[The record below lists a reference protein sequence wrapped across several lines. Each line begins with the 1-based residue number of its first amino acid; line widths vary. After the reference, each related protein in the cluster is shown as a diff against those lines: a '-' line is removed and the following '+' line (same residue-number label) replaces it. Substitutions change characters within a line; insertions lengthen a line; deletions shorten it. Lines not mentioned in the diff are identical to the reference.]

1 MKLLSI
7 LITISLTLAPTYVIS
22 QELNITGLNKGE
34 EAPFTGI
41 LLTKAALAKIEADL
55 LLDVQLCENNCKLKL
70 AKKELLYNKDVS
82 ILKPEMD
89 GLNQFVEVKNKRIN
103 RLEEIIDKNN
113 NSWFVP
119 VVAIASFVVGVVI
132 ITCRYKIECKQND

>member
-7 LITISLTLAPTYVIS
+7 LLTISLTLAPTYAIS

-55 LLDVQLCENNCKLKL
+55 RLEVQLCENNCKLKL
-70 AKKELLYNKDVS
+70 DEKELLYNKDVS
-82 ILKPEMD
+82 ILKAEID
-89 GLNQFVEVKNKRIN
+89 GLSQFVEVKNKRIN
-103 RLEEIIDKNN
+103 RLEEIIDENN

-119 VVAIASFVVGVVI
+119 VVAIASFVVGVATTVG
-132 ITCRYKIECKQND
+132 ITYAVNK

>member
-1 MKLLSI
+1 
-7 LITISLTLAPTYVIS
+7 LTFLPTYAIS

-55 LLDVQLCENNCKLKL
+55 RLNVQLCENNCKLKL
-70 AKKELLYNKDVS
+70 DEKELLYNKDVS
-82 ILKPEMD
+82 ILKAEIG
-89 GLNQFVEVKNKRIN
+89 GLNQFVQVKNKRIN

-119 VVAIASFVVGVVI
+119 VVAIASFVVGVATTVG
-132 ITCRYKIECKQND
+132 ITYAVNK

>member
-1 MKLLSI
+1 
-7 LITISLTLAPTYVIS
+7 LAPTYVIS

-70 AKKELLYNKDVS
+70 DEKELLYNKDVS
-82 ILKPEMD
+82 ILKAEMD

-119 VVAIASFVVGVVI
+119 VVAIASFVVGVATTVG
-132 ITCRYKIECKQND
+132 ITYAVNK

>member
-1 MKLLSI
+1 M
-7 LITISLTLAPTYVIS
+7 APTYVIS

-55 LLDVQLCENNCKLKL
+55 RLEVQLCENNCKLKL
-70 AKKELLYNKDVS
+70 DEKELLYNKDVS
-82 ILKPEMD
+82 ILKAEID

-103 RLEEIIDKNN
+103 RLEEIIDENN

-119 VVAIASFVVGVVI
+119 VVAIASFVVGVATTVG
-132 ITCRYKIECKQND
+132 ITYAVNK

>member
-7 LITISLTLAPTYVIS
+7 LITISLTLAPTYAIS

-70 AKKELLYNKDVS
+70 DEKELLYNKDVS
-82 ILKPEMD
+82 ILKAEID

-119 VVAIASFVVGVVI
+119 VVAIASFVVGVATTVG
-132 ITCRYKIECKQND
+132 ITYAVNK

>member
-1 MKLLSI
+1 LKLLSI
-7 LITISLTLAPTYVIS
+7 LLTISLTLAPTYAIS

-70 AKKELLYNKDVS
+70 DEKELLYNKDVS
-82 ILKPEMD
+82 ILKAEID

-119 VVAIASFVVGVVI
+119 VVAIASFVVGVATTVG
-132 ITCRYKIECKQND
+132 ITYAVNK

>member
-1 MKLLSI
+1 LKLLSI

-70 AKKELLYNKDVS
+70 DEKELLYNKDVS
-82 ILKPEMD
+82 ILKAEID

-119 VVAIASFVVGVVI
+119 VVAIASFVVGVATTVG
-132 ITCRYKIECKQND
+132 ITYAVNK

>member
-1 MKLLSI
+1 
-7 LITISLTLAPTYVIS
+7 LAPTYVIS

-70 AKKELLYNKDVS
+70 DEKELLYNKDVS
-82 ILKPEMD
+82 ILKAEID

-119 VVAIASFVVGVVI
+119 VVAIASFVVGVATTVG
-132 ITCRYKIECKQND
+132 ITYAVNK

>member
-55 LLDVQLCENNCKLKL
+55 RLEVQLCENNCKLKL
-70 AKKELLYNKDVS
+70 DEKELLYNKDVS
-82 ILKPEMD
+82 ILKAEID

-103 RLEEIIDKNN
+103 RLEEIIDENN

-119 VVAIASFVVGVVI
+119 VVAIASFVVGVATTVG
-132 ITCRYKIECKQND
+132 ITYAVNK

>member
-7 LITISLTLAPTYVIS
+7 LLTISLTLAPTYAIS

-70 AKKELLYNKDVS
+70 DEKELLYNKDVS
-82 ILKPEMD
+82 ILKAEID

-119 VVAIASFVVGVVI
+119 VVAIASFVVGVATTVG
-132 ITCRYKIECKQND
+132 ITYAVNK

>member
-55 LLDVQLCENNCKLKL
+55 RLEVQLCENNCKLKL
-70 AKKELLYNKDVS
+70 DEKELLYNKDVS
-82 ILKPEMD
+82 ILKAEMD

-119 VVAIASFVVGVVI
+119 VVAIASFVVGVATTVG
-132 ITCRYKIECKQND
+132 ITYAVNK

>member
-55 LLDVQLCENNCKLKL
+55 RLEVQLCENNCKLKL
-70 AKKELLYNKDVS
+70 DEKELLYNKDVS
-82 ILKPEMD
+82 ILKAEID

-103 RLEEIIDKNN
+103 RLEEIIDESN

-119 VVAIASFVVGVVI
+119 VVAIASFVVGVATTVG
-132 ITCRYKIECKQND
+132 ITYAVNK

>member
-7 LITISLTLAPTYVIS
+7 LLTISLTLAPTYVIS

-55 LLDVQLCENNCKLKL
+55 RLEVQLCENNCKLKL
-70 AKKELLYNKDVS
+70 DEKELLYNKDVS
-82 ILKPEMD
+82 ILKAEID
-89 GLNQFVEVKNKRIN
+89 GLNKNKRIN
-103 RLEEIIDKNN
+103 RLEEIIDENN

-119 VVAIASFVVGVVI
+119 VVAIASFVVGVATTVG
-132 ITCRYKIECKQND
+132 ITYAVNK

>member
-55 LLDVQLCENNCKLKL
+55 RLEVQLCENNCKLKL
-70 AKKELLYNKDVS
+70 DEKELLYNKDVS
-82 ILKPEMD
+82 ILKAEMD
-89 GLNQFVEVKNKRIN
+89 GLSQFVEVKNKRIN
-103 RLEEIIDKNN
+103 RLEEIINENN
-113 NSWFVP
+113 NSWFIP
-119 VVAIASFVVGVVI
+119 VVAIASFVVGVATTVG
-132 ITCRYKIECKQND
+132 ITYAVNK

>member
-7 LITISLTLAPTYVIS
+7 LLTISLTLAPTYAIS

-55 LLDVQLCENNCKLKL
+55 RLNVQLCENNCKLKL
-70 AKKELLYNKDVS
+70 DEKELLYNKDVS
-82 ILKPEMD
+82 ILKAEIG
-89 GLNQFVEVKNKRIN
+89 GLNQFVQVKNKRIN

-119 VVAIASFVVGVVI
+119 VVAIASFVVGVATTVG
-132 ITCRYKIECKQND
+132 ITYAVNK

>member
-7 LITISLTLAPTYVIS
+7 LLTISLTLVPTYAIS

-55 LLDVQLCENNCKLKL
+55 RLDVQLCENNCKLKL
-70 AKKELLYNKDVS
+70 EERELLYNKDVS
-82 ILKPEMD
+82 ILKAEID
-89 GLNQFVEVKNKRIN
+89 GLSQFVQVKNKRIN
-103 RLEEIIDKNN
+103 RLEEIIEENN

-119 VVAIASFVVGVVI
+119 VIAIASFALGVATTVG
-132 ITCRYKIECKQND
+132 ITYAVNK

>member
-1 MKLLSI
+1 M
-7 LITISLTLAPTYVIS
+7 APTYVIS

-55 LLDVQLCENNCKLKL
+55 RLEVQLCENNCKLKL
-70 AKKELLYNKDVS
+70 DEKELLYNKDVS
-82 ILKPEMD
+82 ILKAEMD
-89 GLNQFVEVKNKRIN
+89 GLSQFVEVKNKRIN
-103 RLEEIIDKNN
+103 RLEEIIDENN

-119 VVAIASFVVGVVI
+119 VVLPLLLLLLVLPQLL
-132 ITCRYKIECKQND
+132 E

>member
-1 MKLLSI
+1 M
-7 LITISLTLAPTYVIS
+7 APTYVIS

-55 LLDVQLCENNCKLKL
+55 LLEVQLCENNCKLKL
-70 AKKELLYNKDVS
+70 DEKELLYNKDVS
-82 ILKPEMD
+82 ILKAEMD

-103 RLEEIIDKNN
+103 RLEEIIDENN

-119 VVAIASFVVGVVI
+119 VVAIASFVVGVATTVG
-132 ITCRYKIECKQND
+132 ITYAVNK

>member
-1 MKLLSI
+1 LKLLSI

-70 AKKELLYNKDVS
+70 DEKELLYNKDVS
-82 ILKPEMD
+82 ILKAEMD

-119 VVAIASFVVGVVI
+119 VVAIASFVVGVATTVG
-132 ITCRYKIECKQND
+132 ITYAVNK

>member
-1 MKLLSI
+1 M
-7 LITISLTLAPTYVIS
+7 TLAPTYVIS

-55 LLDVQLCENNCKLKL
+55 RLEVQLCENNCKL
-70 AKKELLYNKDVS
+70 
-82 ILKPEMD
+82 
-89 GLNQFVEVKNKRIN
+89 
-103 RLEEIIDKNN
+103 KNN

-119 VVAIASFVVGVVI
+119 VVAIASFIVGVATTVG
-132 ITCRYKIECKQND
+132 ITYAVNK

>member
-1 MKLLSI
+1 M
-7 LITISLTLAPTYVIS
+7 APTYVIS

-70 AKKELLYNKDVS
+70 DEKELLYNKDVS
-82 ILKPEMD
+82 ILKAEMD

-119 VVAIASFVVGVVI
+119 VVAIASFVVGVATTVG
-132 ITCRYKIECKQND
+132 ITYAVNK

>member
-1 MKLLSI
+1 M
-7 LITISLTLAPTYVIS
+7 TLAPTYVIS

-55 LLDVQLCENNCKLKL
+55 RLEVQLCENNCKLKL
-70 AKKELLYNKDVS
+70 DEKELLYNKDVS
-82 ILKPEMD
+82 ILKAEID
-89 GLNQFVEVKNKRIN
+89 GLSQFVEVKNKRIN
-103 RLEEIIDKNN
+103 RLEEIIDENN

-119 VVAIASFVVGVVI
+119 VVAIASFVVGVATTVG
-132 ITCRYKIECKQND
+132 ITYAVNK

>member
-55 LLDVQLCENNCKLKL
+55 RLEVQLCENNCKLKL
-70 AKKELLYNKDVS
+70 DEKELLYNKDVS
-82 ILKPEMD
+82 ILKAEMD

-103 RLEEIIDKNN
+103 RLEEIINENN
-113 NSWFVP
+113 NSWFIP
-119 VVAIASFVVGVVI
+119 VVAIASFVVGVATTVG
-132 ITCRYKIECKQND
+132 ITYAVNK

>member
-1 MKLLSI
+1 
-7 LITISLTLAPTYVIS
+7 LAPTYVIS

-55 LLDVQLCENNCKLKL
+55 RLEVQLCENNCKLKL
-70 AKKELLYNKDVS
+70 DEKELLYNKDVS
-82 ILKPEMD
+82 ILKAEID

-103 RLEEIIDKNN
+103 RLEEIIDENN
-113 NSWFVP
+113 NSWFIP
-119 VVAIASFVVGVVI
+119 VVAVASFVVGVATTVG
-132 ITCRYKIECKQND
+132 ITYAVNK

>member
-1 MKLLSI
+1 M
-7 LITISLTLAPTYVIS
+7 APTYVIS

-70 AKKELLYNKDVS
+70 DEKELLYNKDVS
-82 ILKPEMD
+82 ILKAEIG
-89 GLNQFVEVKNKRIN
+89 GLNQFVQVKNKRIN

-119 VVAIASFVVGVVI
+119 VVAIASFVVGVATTVG
-132 ITCRYKIECKQND
+132 ITYAVNK

>member
-7 LITISLTLAPTYVIS
+7 LLTISLTLAPTYVIS

-55 LLDVQLCENNCKLKL
+55 RLEVQLCENNCKLKL
-70 AKKELLYNKDVS
+70 DEKELLYNKDVS
-82 ILKPEMD
+82 ILKAEID

-103 RLEEIIDKNN
+103 RLEEIIDENN

-119 VVAIASFVVGVVI
+119 VVAIASFVVGVATTVG
-132 ITCRYKIECKQND
+132 ITYAVNK

>member
-1 MKLLSI
+1 ML
-7 LITISLTLAPTYVIS
+7 TISLTLAPTYAIS

-70 AKKELLYNKDVS
+70 DEKELLYNKDVS
-82 ILKPEMD
+82 ILKAEMD

-119 VVAIASFVVGVVI
+119 VVAIASFVVGVATTVG
-132 ITCRYKIECKQND
+132 ITYAVNK

>member
-55 LLDVQLCENNCKLKL
+55 RLEVQLCENNCKLKL
-70 AKKELLYNKDVS
+70 DEKELLYNKDVS
-82 ILKPEMD
+82 ILKAEMD
-89 GLNQFVEVKNKRIN
+89 GLSQFVEVKNKRIN
-103 RLEEIIDKNN
+103 RLEEIINENN

-119 VVAIASFVVGVVI
+119 VVAIASFVVGVATTVG
-132 ITCRYKIECKQND
+132 ITYAVNK

>member
-55 LLDVQLCENNCKLKL
+55 LLEVQLCENNCKLKL
-70 AKKELLYNKDVS
+70 DEKELLYNKDVS
-82 ILKPEMD
+82 ILKAEID

-113 NSWFVP
+113 NSWFIP
-119 VVAIASFVVGVVI
+119 VVAIASFVVGVATTVG
-132 ITCRYKIECKQND
+132 ITYAVNK

>member
-1 MKLLSI
+1 
-7 LITISLTLAPTYVIS
+7 LAPTYAIS

-55 LLDVQLCENNCKLKL
+55 RLNVQLCENNCKLKL
-70 AKKELLYNKDVS
+70 DEKELLYNKDVS
-82 ILKPEMD
+82 ILKAEIG
-89 GLNQFVEVKNKRIN
+89 GLNQFVQVKNKRIN

-119 VVAIASFVVGVVI
+119 VVAIASFVVGVATTVG
-132 ITCRYKIECKQND
+132 ITYAVNK

>member
-7 LITISLTLAPTYVIS
+7 LLTISLTLAPTYAIS

-70 AKKELLYNKDVS
+70 DEKELLYNKDVS
-82 ILKPEMD
+82 ILKAEMD

-119 VVAIASFVVGVVI
+119 VVAIASFVVGVATTVG
-132 ITCRYKIECKQND
+132 ITYAVNK

>member
-70 AKKELLYNKDVS
+70 DEKELLYNKDVS
-82 ILKPEMD
+82 ILKAEMD

-103 RLEEIIDKNN
+103 RLEEIIDENN

-119 VVAIASFVVGVVI
+119 VVAIASFVVGVATTVG
-132 ITCRYKIECKQND
+132 ITYAVNK

>member
-1 MKLLSI
+1 LKLLSI
-7 LITISLTLAPTYVIS
+7 LLTISLTLAPTYAIS

-55 LLDVQLCENNCKLKL
+55 RLNVQLCENNCKLKL
-70 AKKELLYNKDVS
+70 DEKELLYNKDVS
-82 ILKPEMD
+82 ILKAEIG
-89 GLNQFVEVKNKRIN
+89 GLNQFVQVKNKRIN

-119 VVAIASFVVGVVI
+119 VVAIASFVVGVATTVG
-132 ITCRYKIECKQND
+132 ITYAVNK

>member
-1 MKLLSI
+1 ML
-7 LITISLTLAPTYVIS
+7 TISLTLAPTYAIS

-55 LLDVQLCENNCKLKL
+55 RLEVQLCENNCKLKL
-70 AKKELLYNKDVS
+70 DEKELLYNKDVS
-82 ILKPEMD
+82 ILKAEID
-89 GLNQFVEVKNKRIN
+89 GLSQFVEVKNKRIN
-103 RLEEIIDKNN
+103 RLEEIIDENN

-119 VVAIASFVVGVVI
+119 VVAIASFVVGVATTVG
-132 ITCRYKIECKQND
+132 ITYAVNK

>member
-55 LLDVQLCENNCKLKL
+55 LLEVQLCENNCKLKL
-70 AKKELLYNKDVS
+70 DEKELLYNKDVS
-82 ILKPEMD
+82 ILKAEID

-119 VVAIASFVVGVVI
+119 VVAIASFVVGVATTVG
-132 ITCRYKIECKQND
+132 ITYAVNK

>member
-1 MKLLSI
+1 ML
-7 LITISLTLAPTYVIS
+7 TISLTLAPTYVIS

-55 LLDVQLCENNCKLKL
+55 RLEVQLCENNCKLKL
-70 AKKELLYNKDVS
+70 DEKELLYNKDVS
-82 ILKPEMD
+82 ILKAEID

-103 RLEEIIDKNN
+103 RLEEIIDENN

-119 VVAIASFVVGVVI
+119 VVAIASFVVGVATTVG
-132 ITCRYKIECKQND
+132 ITYAVNK

>member
-7 LITISLTLAPTYVIS
+7 LLTISLTLAPTYAIS

-70 AKKELLYNKDVS
+70 DEKELLYNKDVS
-82 ILKPEMD
+82 ILKAEID
-89 GLNQFVEVKNKRIN
+89 GLNQFVQVKNKRID
-103 RLEEIIDKNN
+103 RLEEIIEENN

-119 VVAIASFVVGVVI
+119 VVAIASFVVGVATTVG
-132 ITCRYKIECKQND
+132 ITYAVNK

>member
-55 LLDVQLCENNCKLKL
+55 RLEVQLCENNCKLKL
-70 AKKELLYNKDVS
+70 DEKELLYNKDVS
-82 ILKPEMD
+82 ILKAEMD
-89 GLNQFVEVKNKRIN
+89 GLSQFVEVKNKRIN
-103 RLEEIIDKNN
+103 RLEEIIDENN
-113 NSWFVP
+113 NSWFIP
-119 VVAIASFVVGVVI
+119 VVAIASFVVGVATTVG
-132 ITCRYKIECKQND
+132 ITYAVNK

>member
-70 AKKELLYNKDVS
+70 DEKELLYNKDVS
-82 ILKPEMD
+82 ILKAEMD

-119 VVAIASFVVGVVI
+119 VVAIASFVVGVATTVG
-132 ITCRYKIECKQND
+132 ITYAVNK

>member
-1 MKLLSI
+1 LKLLSI
-7 LITISLTLAPTYVIS
+7 LITISLTLAPTYAIS

-70 AKKELLYNKDVS
+70 DEKELLYNKDVS
-82 ILKPEMD
+82 ILKAEID

-119 VVAIASFVVGVVI
+119 VVAIASFVVGVATTVG
-132 ITCRYKIECKQND
+132 ITYAVNK